1 MKKII
6 RTYKKFLSKCSFN
19 NIMGAVRALLY
30 FSLRKQKLQLR
41 SFETKE
47 QWRKEKGEKTEERAI
62 LRKKGQ

>member
-1 MKKII
+1 
-6 RTYKKFLSKCSFN
+6 
-19 NIMGAVRALLY
+19 MGAVRALFY

-62 LRKKGQ
+62 LREKGQ